1 MDSPKQLHPAWAP
14 GSSQMFP
21 EEHSQEGSAAVQ
33 TMSEVLVKN
42 LSKLTLDPSIKL
54 PSPLPEYP
62 PQQQEREKK
71 PQGLVDRILSNN
83 RKRSGVRTLL
93 TARKERMERMIP
105 LIQYQR
111 YVNKR
116 SMLQKDLLEQEIEK
130 EPAMLCGQNPE
141 QSNRNHHEDERR
153 KEKWREKEEK
163 EERFVSKPLMDTLWA
178 MFKLNKCPT
187 RRDRQS
193 LAFEFNMTVEQINQ
207 WFHKRRR
214 RYNKDMYKQKY
225 PRGKKISKR

>member
-1 MDSPKQLHPAWAP
+1 MGSPKQLHPSWAP

-21 EEHSQEGSAAVQ
+21 EEHSQEGSAVQ

-54 PSPLPEYP
+54 PSPLPDYP

-93 TARKERMERMIP
+93 TARKERMERMIR

-111 YVNKR
+111 YLNKR
-116 SMLQKDLLEQEIEK
+116 SMLQKDLPEQEIEG
-130 EPAMLCGQNPE
+130 E
-141 QSNRNHHEDERR
+141 SRV
-153 KEKWREKEEK
+153 
-163 EERFVSKPLMDTLWA
+163 ERFRCTCHYCLYHKDVSEDTSMENNYDTEPIYPNSFLKLSGHACGFFVLYACVYLSLWSYFPHHLQQVEPLRHVQLAAKKAKD
-178 MFKLNKCPT
+178 PT
-187 RRDRQS
+187 DH
-193 LAFEFNMTVEQINQ
+193 LL
-207 WFHKRRR
+207 
-214 RYNKDMYKQKY
+214 
-225 PRGKKISKR
+225 